1 VIGYDGP
8 ITLELEDAPGAS
20 HYTHTDEASPALDR
34 ELELAITYLRERHAE
49 AAALETPEVA

>member
-34 ELELAITYLRERHAE
+34 ELAMTFFRESHAE